1 MDPTLILILISV
13 FIVSA
18 ISLVGVITIFFKHK
32 TVDRFMFL
40 AIAFAAGSL
49 LGAAFLDLLPE
60 AMAEGAG
67 PGMLAYALFGMLAFF
82 VMEKLLYW
90 RHCHEG
96 KCEVHTFTYMSLIG
110 DAIHN
115 FIDGMII
122 AASFLAS
129 VPLGITTTV
138 AIVLHEIPQEIG
150 DFSIL
155 LHGGFSKGKALLYNF
170 LIALTAVLGAL
181 SVYFFAPHVQGL
193 PLILVPFAAGGFI
206 YIAAVDLIPELH
218 KETDIRRSALQL
230 ALLSAG
236 IAIIWLATVFLE

>member
-18 ISLVGVITIFFKHK
+18 ISLVGAISLFLRHK
-32 TVDRFMFL
+32 TLEKFLFL

-60 AMAEGAG
+60 AMADGAG
-67 PGMLAYALFGMLAFF
+67 AGMLIFTLLGVLAFF

-90 RHCHEG
+90 RHCHDEDC
-96 KCEVHTFTYMSLIG
+96 KVHNFTYLSLVG
-110 DAIHN
+110 DGVHN

-129 VPLGITTTV
+129 VPLGITATL
-138 AIVLHEIPQEIG
+138 AIIFHEIPQELG

-155 LHGGFSKGKALLYNF
+155 LHGGFSKEKALLYNF

-181 SVYFFAPHVQGL
+181 AVYFFAPHVQNL
-193 PLILVPFAAGGFI
+193 SSVLVPFAAGGFI

-218 KETDIRRSALQL
+218 KETDLKRSALQL
-230 ALLSAG
+230 IMLICG
-236 IAIIWLATVFLE
+236 IGVIWLATIFVH